1 MIEIMALRE
10 FYKRQEI
17 DKIRQICDEENLVNT
32 ITKTSPNLT
41 LEERMSIKKAII
53 MLKRQIK

>member
-1 MIEIMALRE
+1 MIDIIAYRK

-17 DKIRQICDEENLVNT
+17 DKIRQICGEENLVNT
-32 ITKTSPNLT
+32 ITKASPNLT

-53 MLKRQIK
+53 MLKRWIK